1 MIICVIA
8 LMICLTASLIV
19 NFKLIDVIHKLDANI
34 DDNDVRYGWTTEN
47 ILKENDELRYEVN
60 DLRSQVVALKS
71 INDALT
77 EGGKA

>member
-1 MIICVIA
+1 MLLCVCAPLVCLAASMI
-8 LMICLTASLIV
+8 L
-19 NFKLIDVIHKLDANI
+19 NFYLIDVIHKLDANI

-60 DLRSQVVALKS
+60 DLRAQVMALKS
-71 INDALT
+71 INDVLT

>member
-1 MIICVIA
+1 MMLIVLPLLLVIA
-8 LMICLTASLIV
+8 ISLIL

>member
-1 MIICVIA
+1 MIIIA
-8 LMICLTASLIV
+8 LMICLAASLTL
-19 NFKLIDVIHKLDANI
+19 NCKFIDIIHKLDANI

-47 ILKENDELRYEVN
+47 ILKEKDELRYEVN

-77 EGGKA
+77 DGGKA

>member
-1 MIICVIA
+1 MIIIA
-8 LMICLTASLIV
+8 LMICLAASLTL
-19 NFKLIDVIHKLDANI
+19 NFKFIDIIHNLDANI

-77 EGGKA
+77 DGGKA

>member
-1 MIICVIA
+1 MMLIVLPLLLVIA
-8 LMICLTASLIV
+8 ISLFLNFYLIV
-19 NFKLIDVIHKLDANI
+19 VIHKLDANI

-60 DLRSQVVALKS
+60 DLRAQVVALKS
-71 INDALT
+71 INDVLT

>member
-1 MIICVIA
+1 MIACILA
-8 LMICLTASLIV
+8 LLVCLAASMIL
-19 NFKLIDVIHKLDANI
+19 NFYLIDVIHKLDANI

-60 DLRSQVVALKS
+60 DLRSQIVALKR

>member
-1 MIICVIA
+1 MMLIVLPLLLVIA
-8 LMICLTASLIV
+8 ISLCL
-19 NFKLIDVIHKLDANI
+19 NFYLIDVIHKLDANI

-60 DLRSQVVALKS
+60 DLRAQVMALKS
-71 INDALT
+71 INDVLT